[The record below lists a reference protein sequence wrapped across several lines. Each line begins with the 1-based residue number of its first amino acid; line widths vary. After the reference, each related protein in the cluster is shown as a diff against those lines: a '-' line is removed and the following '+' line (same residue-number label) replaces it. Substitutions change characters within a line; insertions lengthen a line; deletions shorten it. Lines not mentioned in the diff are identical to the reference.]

1 MAKLSKKL
9 KAVNDKVDKTKLYP
23 ITEAIK
29 LAKETSI
36 TKFDSTVEVAFNLN
50 VDPRH
55 ADQQIRGAIVM
66 PGGTGKTQRVLVLTK
81 TKVKEAEDAKA
92 DFVGAEDLIQK
103 IAKENWFD
111 FDVIVATPEM
121 MAELGKIGK
130 VLGPKGL
137 MPNPKTGTVTMDVA
151 KALEEIKKGKVEYRT
166 DKEGNVHSIL
176 GKVSFNEENLMQN
189 YNALLDVIKKAKP
202 AAVKGTYIKNISIS
216 TTMGPGIKVLIEN

>member
-1 MAKLSKKL
+1 MRKLSKKFKL
-9 KAVNDKVDKTKLYP
+9 ANDKVDKTKLYT

-36 TKFDSTVEVAFNLN
+36 TKFDSTVEIAFNLN

-55 ADQQIRGAIVM
+55 ADQQIRGALVL
-66 PGGTGKTQRVLVLTK
+66 PGGTGKTQKVLVLTK
-81 TKVKEAEDAKA
+81 TKVKEAQEAGA
-92 DFVGAEDLIQK
+92 DFVGAEELIQK
-103 IAKENWFD
+103 IQKESWFEY
-111 FDVIVATPEM
+111 DVIVATPEM

-137 MPNPKTGTVTMDVA
+137 MPNPKTGTVTTDVK

-166 DKEGNVHSIL
+166 DKEGNIHSII
-176 GKVSFNEENLMQN
+176 GKVSFNEDKLLQN
-189 YNALLDVIKKAKP
+189 YQAIFDTIKKAKP
-202 AAVKGTYIKNISIS
+202 AAVKGTYIRNISLS

>member
-9 KAVNDKVDKTKLYP
+9 KAVNQKVDKTKLYP
-23 ITEAIK
+23 IVEAIK
-29 LAKETSI
+29 LVKETSV
-36 TKFDSTVEVAFNLN
+36 TKFDSTVEIAFNLN

-66 PGGTGKTQRVLVLTK
+66 PGGTGKTQKVLVLTK
-81 TKVKEAEDAKA
+81 TKIKEAEDAKA

-111 FDVIVATPEM
+111 FDIIVATPEM

-130 VLGPKGL
+130 ILGPKGL

-151 KALEEIKKGKVEYRT
+151 KALDEIKKGKVEYRT

-176 GKVSFNEENLMQN
+176 GKVSFNEDNLMKN
-189 YNALLDVIKKAKP
+189 YTAILDVIKKAKP
-202 AAVKGTYIKNISIS
+202 AAVKGTYIKNISLS
-216 TTMGPGIKVLIEN
+216 TTMGPGIKVLIES

>member
-1 MAKLSKKL
+1 MAKIGKKI
-9 KAVNDKVDKTKLYP
+9 KAANAKVDKTKLYP

-36 TKFDSTVEVAFNLN
+36 AKFDATVEIAFNLN

-55 ADQQIRGAIVM
+55 ADQQIRGAIVL
-66 PGGTGKTQRVLVLTK
+66 PGGTGKTQKVLVLTK
-81 TKVKEAEDAKA
+81 TKVKEAEEAGA
-92 DFVGAEDLIQK
+92 NYVGAEELIQK

-137 MPNPKTGTVTMDVA
+137 MPNPKTGTVTVNVK
-151 KALEEIKKGKVEYRT
+151 KAVEEIKSGKVEYRT
-166 DKEGNVHSIL
+166 DKEGNIHSIL
-176 GKVSFNEENLMQN
+176 GKVSFTEDKLLVN
-189 YNALLDVIKKAKP
+189 YNAILDVIRKAKP
-202 AAVKGTYIKNISIS
+202 AAVKGTYIKNISVT

>member
-1 MAKLSKKL
+1 MAKISKKL
-9 KAVNDKVDKTKLYP
+9 KAVNAKVDKTKLYS
-23 ITEAIK
+23 ISEALK

-36 TKFDSTVEVAFNLN
+36 TKFDSTVEIAFNLN

-66 PGGTGKTQRVLVLTK
+66 PGGTGKTQKVLVLTK

-151 KALEEIKKGKVEYRT
+151 KALDEIKKGKVEYRT

-176 GKVSFNEENLMQN
+176 GKVSFNEENLMKN
-189 YNALLDVIKKAKP
+189 YSAILDVIKKAKP

>member
-9 KAVNDKVDKTKLYP
+9 KAVNEKVDKTKLYP
-23 ITEAIK
+23 ISEAIK

-66 PGGTGKTQRVLVLTK
+66 PGGTGKTQKVLVLTK

-151 KALEEIKKGKVEYRT
+151 KALDEIKKGKVEYRT

-176 GKVSFNEENLMQN
+176 GKASFKEEDLMQN
-189 YNALLDVIKKAKP
+189 YTALLDVIRKAKP

>member
-1 MAKLSKKL
+1 MPKLSKKL
-9 KAVNDKVDKTKLYP
+9 TAVNAKVDKTKLYP
-23 ITEAIK
+23 IAEAIK

-55 ADQQIRGAIVM
+55 ADQQIRGALVL
-66 PGGTGKTQRVLVLTK
+66 PGGTGKSQKVLVLTK
-81 TKVKEAEDAKA
+81 TKAKDAEEAGA
-92 DFVGAEDLIQK
+92 DFVGAEELIQK
-103 IAKENWFD
+103 IQKENWFD

-137 MPNPKTGTVTMDVA
+137 MPNPKTGTVTMDVK

-166 DKEGNVHSIL
+166 DKEGNIHSIL
-176 GKVSFNEENLMQN
+176 GKVSFKEEDLMKN
-189 YNALLDVIKKAKP
+189 YAALFDVIRKAKP
-202 AAVKGTYIKNISIS
+202 AAVKGTYIKNISVT